1 MSYRSMQ
8 FGRLHYVRWGSAP
21 THDDVSSLIREVQRA
36 HSMLKQPLIGLTV
49 VPAEAEPP
57 PDDVRAAMVKSLD
70 ELLRCCERV
79 YFVMEGSGFRQSV
92 MRSVL
97 AGLLLVGGKRGRV
110 GVYDN
115 LETTIALV
123 APQIGHTREEI
134 IAEAR
139 ARELLTVPV
148 AAVG

>member
-1 MSYRSMQ
+1 MSYQSMQ
-8 FGRLHYVRWGSAP
+8 FGRLNLVRWGTAS
-21 THDDVSSLIREVQRA
+21 HEDVGSVLREVQRA
-36 HSMLKQPLIGLTV
+36 HKTIKQPLIGV
-49 VPAEAEPP
+49 AIVPAEAEPP

-70 ELLRCCERV
+70 ELLKCCERI

-110 GVYDN
+110 GVYN
-115 LETTIALV
+115 NIETTLALV
-123 APQIGHTREEI
+123 APQIGHTCEELV
-134 IAEAR
+134 AEAR
-139 ARELLTVPV
+139 ARGLITQPV